1 MKLIE
6 TSNLGKSFRI
16 HRKKPGL
23 KGSIKSLFSRHWET
37 HTALADVSL
46 SVKEGEI
53 VGLLGANGA
62 GKTTL
67 VKCLS
72 GIILPTAGSARVLG
86 HVPFEKSNELRRQ
99 ISLIMGQKAQL
110 WWDLPAA
117 DCFLLL
123 QEIYRIPPEEFK
135 KRLKE
140 LTDIL
145 GVDRQLTVQIRK
157 LSLGERMKM
166 ELIAALLH
174 QPRVIF
180 LDEPTIGLDFSTQNA
195 VRAFI
200 LNYQRHHRPAML
212 LTSHY
217 MDDIEKLCERIVVM
231 RLGRVVYDGS
241 IAQLITRAANHK
253 VIKLD
258 LKEAV
263 RADATLP
270 FKDLALLPTDDGKPD
285 QMKIKV
291 KRSEVTQVASWAL
304 QNLPVHDLTI
314 EDPDVGELISNLQQS
329 GMQP

>member
-6 TSNLGKSFRI
+6 TAGLSKSFRI
-16 HRKKPGL
+16 HRKSPGL
-23 KGSIKSLFSRHWET
+23 RGSIASLFSRKWET
-37 HTALADVSL
+37 HYALENVSL
-46 SVKEGEI
+46 SVEEGEI

-72 GIILPTAGSARVLG
+72 GIILPTSGTAKVLG

-123 QEIYRIPPEEFK
+123 REIYRIPETQFK
-135 KRLKE
+135 SRLAE
-140 LTDIL
+140 LTEIL
-145 GVDRQLTVQIRK
+145 SVGKQLNIQVRK

-195 VRAFI
+195 VRNFI
-200 LNYQRHHRPAML
+200 LQYQRKNNPAVL

-217 MDDIEKLCERIVVM
+217 MEDIEKLCERIVVL
-231 RLGRVVYDGS
+231 RQGKIVYDGS
-241 IAQLITRAANHK
+241 ITRLIANAANHK

-258 LKEAV
+258 LK
-263 RADATLP
+263 DALAENPTLP
-270 FKDLALLPTDDGKPD
+270 SKEAKLLPSEEDKRD
-285 QMKIKV
+285 QLKIKV
-291 KRSEVTQVASWAL
+291 TRNEVTQLASWAL
-304 QNLPVHDLTI
+304 QNLPVQDLTI
-314 EDPDVGELISNLQQS
+314 EDPDVGELISNLQLH
-329 GMQP
+329 GIRP